1 MKRLCIGL
9 LIIMMSIINYGCG
22 NEQNENKYQSQI
34 NKVMKIQQETH
45 KEMVKKSN
53 EVNPE
58 FNKDK
63 VNTYVFN
70 DGKLIIISY
79 KLFKDKD
86 QMFYATYEFKND
98 KIYYKRDINPKTYV
112 KEHQSD
118 YKDIKVKE
126 FKGVGKWKN

>member
-1 MKRLCIGL
+1 MKRLIIGV
-9 LIIMMSIINYGCG
+9 LIIMLSIINYGCG

-58 FNKDK
+58 FNKYK
-63 VNTYVFN
+63 VNTYVFD

-112 KEHQSD
+112 KEHKSD
-118 YKDIKVKE
+118 YKDIKVK
-126 FKGVGKWKN
+126 

>member
-1 MKRLCIGL
+1 MKRLIIGM

-22 NEQNENKYQSQI
+22 NNQNENKYKSQI

-70 DGKLIIISY
+70 DSKLIIISY

-98 KIYYKRDINPKTYV
+98 KIFYKRDIDPKTYV

-118 YKDIKVKE
+118 YKDIKVK
-126 FKGVGKWKN
+126 